1 MPGKGKFGADDAWT
15 KGAGLIDLGNLGKKK
30 DEKEAV
36 KASNNSGSVYIK
48 ADAPVQSSFMPMANM
63 TRKYK

>member
-30 DEKEAV
+30 DDKEA
-36 KASNNSGSVYIK
+36 KGSISGGSVYIK

-63 TRKYK
+63 TRKCK

>member
-30 DEKEAV
+30 DEKEAGV
-36 KASNNSGSVYIK
+36 SGTKSVYIK